1 MEKSN
6 SINYWKYY
14 LLLLLLLA
22 ITFNFGI
29 FSNSLKYTS
38 ITEESLDKKTEL
50 FDLKNSGPQI
60 NITTPENKTYYGP
73 MSGYYPATYG
83 FENDE
88 IGEDPEEWNAN
99 EVGGTVSVVAE
110 IGDHKN
116 VVDIYKT
123 SQGSGIS
130 CFIEQTF
137 PNQTDGIIEFWL
149 RTGSTSKRIHFEVFE
164 DSKKIVSMSLYDN
177 SMLRYHD
184 LGNWYYG
191 FTYSANTW
199 YRVLVDINMD
209 TDTYSFAVYDEDGN
223 LKQSGTDYTLYAN
236 NVGNNFN
243 NVYFSAGNFFSG
255 WHNYVDAIGYSW
267 DTDYTSGDN
276 IKEGLLLSYSNTT
289 SLDWIGYS
297 LDGQTNKAII
307 GNTTIPFPTNDGVHT
322 IQVFGNDSL
331 GTNYHSDVRYFTTN
345 VFNIVTPKN
354 KTYTKPMTGY
364 YPATYGFE
372 NDQVG
377 NNPDK
382 WTVDESGG
390 TVNVIS
396 NLGGHEK
403 VVEIHDTSSGSTCQV
418 ENKFSNTVAGTIE
431 LWVRLDSTNK
441 GVNIWIGDEE
451 GPNDIWIDAVR
462 LFFEPDGW
470 IKYQDTILHNI
481 MTYSA
486 DYWYHIRVDFDCT
499 PQTFDLYIDNELK
512 VNDGAMSGDASYMD
526 TLNFNTYTPSDNYYV
541 YFDAVG
547 YSWDSDYSL
556 GDNLYEG
563 LLLSYTHKFSLEGV
577 KFSLDGQPTQIIL
590 VNTTFPFLSEGVHTI
605 QLFGNNSIGTLY
617 QSDIRY
623 FSIDVNAPTSMIS
636 FTPYRVPDIV
646 IRSTAFTITADDGL
660 GSGVSLIRYKIN
672 DLSWN
677 TYIGSFNLSTYEYDI
692 YNITYQAIDGV
703 GHIESENTI
712 TVTLIPEPSQPGIP
726 GYNLFIMI
734 SIIGIIT
741 AVIVKKRI
749 K

>member
-6 SINYWKYY
+6 SNNYWKYY

-38 ITEESLDKKTEL
+38 NTEESLDKKTEL

-83 FENDE
+83 FENDQVGNNPDKWTVDE
-88 IGEDPEEWNAN
+88 S
-99 EVGGTVSVVAE
+99 GGTVNVISDLGGHEKVVE
-110 IGDHKN
+110 IHDTSSGSTCQVENKFSNTVTGTIELWVRLDSTNKGVNILIGDEEGPN
-116 VVDIYKT
+116 DIW
-123 SQGSGIS
+123 IDAVRL
-130 CFIEQTF
+130 FFE
-137 PNQTDGIIEFWL
+137 PDGWIKYQDTIFHN
-149 RTGSTSKRIHFEVFE
+149 I
-164 DSKKIVSMSLYDN
+164 M
-177 SMLRYHD
+177 
-184 LGNWYYG
+184 
-191 FTYSANTW
+191 TYSADYW
-199 YRVLVDINMD
+199 YHIRVDFDCTPQTFDLYIDNELKVNDGAMSGDASYMD
-209 TDTYSFAVYDEDGN
+209 T
-223 LKQSGTDYTLYAN
+223 L
-236 NVGNNFN
+236 NFN
-243 NVYFSAGNFFSG
+243 TYTPSDNYYVYF
-255 WHNYVDAIGYSW
+255 DAVGYSW
-267 DTDYTSGDN
+267 DSDYSLRDN
-276 IKEGLLLSYSNTT
+276 LYEGLLLNFDT
-289 SLDWIGYS
+289 SFNPDWVSYS
-297 LDGQTNKAII
+297 LDGLANKTIL
-307 GNTTIPFPTNDGVHT
+307 GNTSISFPTNDGLHT
-322 IQVFGNDSL
+322 IQVFGNDSI
-331 GTNYHSDVRYFTTN
+331 GSIFESDIRYFTTQI
-345 VFNIVTPKN
+345 FNIITPEN
-354 KTYTKPMTGY
+354 KTYTRPMSGY

-396 NLGGHEK
+396 DLGGHEK

-418 ENKFSNTVAGTIE
+418 ENKFSNTVTGTIE

-441 GVNIWIGDEE
+441 GVNILIGDEE

-470 IKYQDTILHNI
+470 IKYQDTIFHNI

-590 VNTTFPFLSEGVHTI
+590 GNTTFPFLSEGVHTI

-677 TYIGSFNLSTYEYDI
+677 TYIGSFNLSTYEYDV

-726 GYNLFIMI
+726 GYQLFVMIGVI
-734 SIIGIIT
+734 SIVSAII
-741 AVIVKKRI
+741 IKK
-749 K
+749 KHK